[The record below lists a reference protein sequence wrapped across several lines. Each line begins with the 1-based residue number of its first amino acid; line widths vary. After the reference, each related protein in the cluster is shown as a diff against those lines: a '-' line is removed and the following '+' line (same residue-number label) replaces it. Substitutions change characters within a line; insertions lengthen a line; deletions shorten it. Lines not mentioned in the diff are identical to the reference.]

1 MTIQQLISSE
11 RPALVARMS
20 FALGGDRDA
29 AEDLVQ
35 EAFVRAW
42 RGLPPDLADD
52 QQRAWLHRTA
62 RNLAIDELRRRSR
75 RPTVSIEPLGSVASA
90 DAPPDVLDAAREGL
104 ASLSPHERFLILL
117 RFEAGFA
124 HAEIAV
130 LLETTEEAA
139 RKRVARARAA
149 FINAYRRARSDAT
162 PRILLVPEADGAES
176 AATYARW
183 LERAGARVTAVRR
196 APTER
201 ELALADGL
209 VLSGDPTD
217 LHPGL
222 YGELPRLARGR
233 PDLAR
238 DRTHLALLR
247 AALAMDL
254 PYVGI
259 CRGHQLL
266 NVASGGNLYQ
276 DVVRDGLTSVDH
288 DRANHRVDTNSRGSL
303 RGVLGRS
310 AGVESDHHQAIRR
323 LGRDLQV
330 TASSPDG
337 VVEGIERTDRRFAL
351 GLQWHPERPDDERGA
366 RIAEA
371 LVAAAVARAA

>member
-1 MTIQQLISSE
+1 MTIQELISSE
-11 RPALVARMS
+11 RSALVSRMS
-20 FALGGDRDA
+20 FALGGDRAA

-62 RNLAIDELRRRSR
+62 RNLVIDELRRRSR
-75 RPTVSIEPLGSVASA
+75 RPTVSLDGLGSMSSA
-90 DAPPDVLDAAREGL
+90 DAPPDVLDAARDGL
-104 ASLSPHERFLILL
+104 ASLSAHERFLILL

-124 HAEIAV
+124 HAEIAA
-130 LLETTEEAA
+130 LLETSEEAA

-149 FINAYRRARSDAT
+149 FIHAYRRARSDAT
-162 PRILLVPEADGAES
+162 PRILLVPEAEGAEAV
-176 AATYARW
+176 AAYARW
-183 LERAGARVTAVRR
+183 LERAGARVTTVRQP
-196 APTER
+196 PTER

-222 YGELPRLARGR
+222 YGELPRLARGS

-238 DRTHLALLR
+238 DKAHLALLG

-276 DVVRDGLTSVDH
+276 DVVQEGLTSVDH
-288 DRANHRVDTNSRGSL
+288 DRANHRVDTDSRGSL
-303 RGVLGRS
+303 RGVLGRF
-310 AGVESDHHQAIRR
+310 AGVESNHHQAIRR

-351 GLQWHPERPDDERGA
+351 GLQWHPECPGDERGS

-371 LVAAAVARAA
+371 LVEAALARAA

>member
-1 MTIQQLISSE
+1 MTIQELISSE
-11 RPALVARMS
+11 RSALVARMS

-35 EAFVRAW
+35 EALLRAW
-42 RGLPPDLADD
+42 RGLPPDLVDG
-52 QQRAWLHRTA
+52 QQRAWLNRTA

-75 RPTVSIEPLGSVASA
+75 RPSVPFDGLGSLADT

-104 ASLSPHERFLILL
+104 ESLSPHERFLILL

-124 HAEIAV
+124 HAEIAK
-130 LLETTEEAA
+130 LLETSEEAA

-149 FINAYRRARSDAT
+149 FIHAYRTARSDST
-162 PRILLVPEADGAES
+162 PRILLVPDAEGAES
-176 AATYARW
+176 VAMYARW
-183 LERAGARVTAVRR
+183 LERAGAHVTTVRGT
-196 APTER
+196 PTER

-209 VLSGDPTD
+209 VMSGDPTD
-217 LHPGL
+217 LHPRL
-222 YGELPRLARGR
+222 YGELPRLARGKT
-233 PDLAR
+233 DLRR
-238 DRTHLALLR
+238 DTVHLALLR

-266 NVASGGNLYQ
+266 NVVSGGNLYQ
-276 DVVRDGLTSVDH
+276 DVVQDGLTSVDH
-288 DRANHRVDTNSRGSL
+288 DRANHRVDTHSPGSL
-303 RGVLGRS
+303 RGVLGRF

-323 LGRDLQV
+323 LGRHLQV

-337 VVEGIERTDRRFAL
+337 VVEAIERTDRRFAL
-351 GLQWHPERPDDERGA
+351 GLQWHPERPGDGRGD
-366 RIAEA
+366 RVAEA
-371 LVAAAVARAA
+371 LVAAALARAA